1 MALKRE
7 RVLDM
12 PSVKK
17 LLNTAEDRTFRELL
31 KATSMAVC
39 PKVRVAD
46 VLPIEGSGV
55 DSASF
60 KYALQAHF
68 DFVVT
73 DASHTPV
80 FAVEFDGPGHRDDE
94 DQIARDLKKNSL
106 CARFAFPLLRINDNH
121 VSRLYNQ
128 RTLLVWIVEV
138 YELQQAFAQA
148 QDRGAIPLDEP
159 FDPMLFITAGN
170 SSETFPYWI
179 GRRARLRLLELGR
192 SGAIPHAVTSGILWF
207 DDDGTIRGLEFV
219 EVSDSLAIVHRTA
232 MRPQLFPINFSDLLS
247 ELLVIFLV
255 ERLET
260 WLLTKVGAEP
270 LVRVQEEFDRRFKSR
285 YGRAH
290 FAGPRG

>member
-1 MALKRE
+1 
-7 RVLDM
+7 
-12 PSVKK
+12 
-17 LLNTAEDRTFRELL
+17 
-31 KATSMAVC
+31 MAVC

-46 VLPIEGSGV
+46 VLPIEGSGI
-55 DSASF
+55 DSDTF

-73 DASHTPV
+73 DATHTPV
-80 FAVEFDGPGHRDDE
+80 FAVEFDGPGHRDDD

-106 CARFAFPLLRINDNH
+106 CARFAFPLLRINDNY

-138 YELQQAFAQA
+138 YELQKAFAEA

-159 FDPMLFITAGN
+159 FDPMLFITSGD
-170 SSETFPYWI
+170 SKETFPFWI
-179 GRRARLRLLELGR
+179 GRRARLRLLELAK

-207 DDDGTIRGLEFV
+207 DDDGTVRGLEFL
-219 EVSDSLAIVHRTA
+219 EVSESMAIVHRTA
-232 MRPQLFPINFSDLLS
+232 MRPQLFPINFAALLS

-260 WLLTKVGAEP
+260 WLSTKVGAEP
-270 LVRVQEEFDRRFKSR
+270 LDRVQAEYDLRFKVSCT
-285 YGRAH
+285 RAH
-290 FAGPRG
+290 YAGPRE

>member
-1 MALKRE
+1 
-7 RVLDM
+7 
-12 PSVKK
+12 
-17 LLNTAEDRTFRELL
+17 
-31 KATSMAVC
+31 MAVC

-46 VLPIEGSGV
+46 VLPIEGSGIE
-55 DSASF
+55 SAVF

-73 DASHTPV
+73 DAAHTPV

-106 CARFAFPLLRINDNH
+106 CARFAFPLLRINDNY

-138 YELQQAFAQA
+138 YELQKAFTEA

-159 FDPMLFITAGN
+159 FDPMLFITSGD
-170 SSETFPYWI
+170 SREPFPYWI
-179 GRRARLRLLELGR
+179 GRRARLRLLELAK
-192 SGAIPHAVTSGILWF
+192 SGASPHAATSGILWF
-207 DDDGTIRGLEFV
+207 DDDETLRGLEFV
-219 EVSDSLAIVHRTA
+219 EVSESMAIVHRTA

-260 WLLTKVGAEP
+260 WLSTKVGAEP
-270 LVRVQEEFDRRFKSR
+270 LERVREEYNLRFKSR
-285 YGRAH
+285 YASAH
-290 FAGPRG
+290 CSGPAE